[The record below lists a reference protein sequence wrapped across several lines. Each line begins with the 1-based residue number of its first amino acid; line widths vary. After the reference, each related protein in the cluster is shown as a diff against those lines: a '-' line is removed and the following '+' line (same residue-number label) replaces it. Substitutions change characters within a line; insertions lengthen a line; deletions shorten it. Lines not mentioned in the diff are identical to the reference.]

1 MATELTIGSVIRLRK
16 RIWRVDRID
25 DRDFWATPLD
35 GRDTRRWCFLR
46 SMEEGD
52 VQPGELPLP
61 DARTVSDP
69 AKQDL
74 LLRAYRLSLIHGS
87 APFLGLQRSRAIP
100 EPFQLV
106 PLLMSL
112 DMSAVRLL
120 IGDDVGVGKSVQ
132 AGLIVSELMARGAAE
147 RLLVV
152 VPAALREQWQDTLER
167 FFHLEAVIMAGHT
180 RPALERQLLP
190 GQSPWDAYP
199 VIVTSID
206 YVKKRI
212 SEVLAHRWDAVIV
225 DEIHSAQRPHTWGG
239 NGSSLQKE
247 RWEFLEALGK
257 SPTVRHL
264 IGLSATPHPGHTDC
278 FASLLE
284 VLNPKTVNPN
294 GTINREVAH
303 KHVVQRRRK
312 DIKAWYGTGAPF
324 PDRDPKDLI
333 IPLTK
338 AEKSLFEGLRAYSE
352 TLTETEGG
360 TVGQWVSLHL
370 QRRALSSPG
379 AILASLGERRNAA
392 RKRISSQTGAAPA
405 NEAEAESIVL
415 DEDSTLDL
423 DDETRWKRMDTA
435 AIVASSKEVEEID
448 KLIAVAKKV
457 TTKQDGKLQRLLTIL
472 PEVLKRHPHA
482 PRALIFTRYKDT
494 LDYLVKALEKEAK
507 ADGALKGLR
516 VFSIYGDMN
525 QKERR
530 ATYRAFETADKSVC
544 IGTDCISEGLDLQRG
559 CAELIHI
566 ELPWNPNRLEQRN
579 GRLDRYGQPEAKVG
593 IFTLVRED
601 QLDIAI
607 LKVLVEKAGRIREE
621 HGFCPIMF
629 SSARELK
636 RLIKEFGA
644 TSETYLPGFGFQGA
658 LPGVVQDG
666 DIASTERERIAR
678 IQDESFYG
686 QEQIRL
692 PQVEQA
698 LQQTYRTVGAPSEI
712 QAFVLSAL
720 EQFHA
725 SSLQQADGTWKLSL
739 RGTTFNDLG
748 DEMICTFDPKIARD
762 DPDLDLLDLAHP
774 LVRRLVEEVQ
784 HSLAGTESGR
794 VAARGSKE
802 VKEVT
807 AVVHILARFVTASE
821 PPVLMEELIPLA
833 FKPYGGKP
841 VDADP
846 VELLRAAPQP
856 CTFTEKDVAECAADA
871 LAASGLKDLMN
882 QAVNARLQ
890 KLVQRQSEIARMASQ
905 WAAGMDV
912 VRVAS
917 VDLLTLTLLIPHG

>member
-1 MATELTIGSVIRLRK
+1 MEMKIGSVVRLRN
-16 RIWRVDRID
+16 RIWRVDRLD
-25 DRDFWATPLD
+25 DREFWATPLD
-35 GRDTRRWCFLR
+35 GRDIRRWRFLR
-46 SMEEGD
+46 SLEEQD
-52 VQPGELPLP
+52 VRPGELPPP
-61 DARTVSDP
+61 DPKTVSDP

-112 DMSAVRLL
+112 DMPAVRLL
-120 IGDDVGVGKSVQ
+120 IGDDVGVGKSIQ

-152 VPAALREQWQDTLER
+152 VPAALREQWQETLDR

-212 SEVLAHRWDAVIV
+212 SEVLAHRWDAIIV
-225 DEIHSAQRPHTWGG
+225 DEIHSAQRPHVWGG
-239 NGSSLQKE
+239 SYSSLQKE
-247 RWEFLEALGK
+247 RWEFLEAVGK
-257 SPTVRHL
+257 SPNVRHL
-264 IGLSATPHPGHTDC
+264 VGLSATPHPGHTDC

-284 VLNPKTVNPN
+284 VLNPKTVNPG

-324 PDRDPKDLI
+324 PERDPKDLI

-338 AEKSLFEGLRAYSE
+338 AEKTLFEGLRAYSK

-392 RKRISSQTGAAPA
+392 RKRINSQTGAAPA
-405 NEAEAESIVL
+405 DETEAESIVL
-415 DEDSTLDL
+415 DQDSTQDL
-423 DDETRWKRMDTA
+423 DDENRWKRMDTA
-435 AIVASSKEVEEID
+435 AVAGNSKELVEID
-448 KLIAVAKKV
+448 NLIALAKKV
-457 TTKQDGKLQRLLTIL
+457 TAKQDGKLQRLLTIL
-472 PEVLKRHPHA
+472 PEVLKRHPRA

-494 LDYLVKALEKEAK
+494 LGYLVKALEKEAK
-507 ADGALKGLR
+507 SDGPLRGLQ
-516 VFSIYGDMN
+516 VFSIFGDMN

-530 ATYRAFETADKSVC
+530 ATYRAFETADKAVC

-559 CAELIHI
+559 CAELIHM

-607 LKVLVEKAGRIREE
+607 LKVLVEKAGRIREQ

-644 TSETYLPGFGFQGA
+644 TSEAYLPGFEQLDA
-658 LPGVVQDG
+658 LPGVIQDG
-666 DIASTERERIAR
+666 DSDIASTERERITR
-678 IQDESFYG
+678 IHDESFYG

-698 LQQTYRTVGAPSEI
+698 LQQTYRTVGAPAEI

-720 EQFHA
+720 EQFRA
-725 SSLQQADGTWKLSL
+725 STLQQADGTWKLTL
-739 RGTTFNDLG
+739 RGTAFNDLN
-748 DEMICTFDPKIARD
+748 DELICTFDPKIARD

-774 LVRRLVEEVQ
+774 LVRRLVEGVQ
-784 HSLAGTESGR
+784 HTLAGTESGR

-833 FKPYGGKP
+833 FKPYGGKL
-841 VDADP
+841 VDKDP
-846 VELLRAAPQP
+846 MELLRAAPQP
-856 CTFTEKDVAECAADA
+856 HQFTAKDVTEAAADA
-871 LAASGLKDLMN
+871 LVAPGLKDLID
-882 QAVNARLQ
+882 QAVQGRRQ
-890 KLVQRQSEIARMASQ
+890 KLAERQSEIARMASQ
-905 WAAGMDV
+905 WAVGMDD

>member
-1 MATELTIGSVIRLRK
+1 MEVAIGQVVRLRN
-16 RIWRVDRID
+16 RIWRVDRVD

-35 GRDTRRWCFLR
+35 GRDTRRWRFLR
-46 SMEEGD
+46 SLEEAE
-52 VQPGELPLP
+52 VHPGELPAP
-61 DARTVSDP
+61 DPAIVSDP

-112 DMSAVRLL
+112 DMPAVRLL

-152 VPAALREQWQDTLER
+152 VPAALREQWQETLDR

-206 YVKKRI
+206 YIKRRI
-212 SEVLAHRWDAVIV
+212 GEVLAHRWDAVIV
-225 DEIHSAQRPHTWGG
+225 DEIHAAQRPHLWGG

-247 RWEFLEALGK
+247 RWELLEALGK
-257 SPTVRHL
+257 SPNVRHL

-284 VLNPKTVNPN
+284 VLNPRTVNPD
-294 GTINREVAH
+294 GTINRATARR
-303 KHVVQRRRK
+303 HVVQRRRK
-312 DIKAWYGTGAPF
+312 DIKAWYGAGAPF
-324 PDRDPKDLI
+324 PERDTKDII

-338 AEKSLFEGLRAYSE
+338 AEKTLFEGLRAYSK
-352 TLTETEGG
+352 TLTEAEGG

-379 AILASLGERRNAA
+379 AILASLAERRNAA
-392 RKRISSQTGAAPA
+392 RKRVSSQTGAAPT
-405 NEAEAESIVL
+405 NDTEAESIVL
-415 DEDSTLDL
+415 DQDSTQDL
-423 DDETRWKRMDTA
+423 DDETRWKRLDTA
-435 AIVASSKEVEEID
+435 AVAGSSRELDEIEH
-448 KLIAVAKKV
+448 LIAIAKKV
-457 TTKQDGKLQRLLTIL
+457 TSKQDGKLQRLLTIL
-472 PEVLKRHPHA
+472 PEVLRRHPRA

-507 ADGALKGLR
+507 ADGPLKG
-516 VFSIYGDMN
+516 VQIFCIFGDMN

-530 ATYRAFETADKSVC
+530 ATYRAFETADKAVC

-559 CAELIHI
+559 CAELIHV

-579 GRLDRYGQPEAKVG
+579 GRLDRYGQPEPKVG

-636 RLIKEFGA
+636 RLIKQFGN
-644 TSETYLPGFGFQGA
+644 EIQQPDLPGLELSDA
-658 LPGVVQDG
+658 LPGVMQDAEV
-666 DIASTERERIAR
+666 ASKERERITR
-678 IQDESFYG
+678 IEDESFYG

-698 LQQTYRTVGAPSEI
+698 LQQTYRTVGAPAEI

-720 EQFHA
+720 EQFRA
-725 SSLQQADGTWKLSL
+725 SALQQADGTWKLTL
-739 RGTTFNDLG
+739 RGTTFNDLV
-748 DEMICTFDPKIARD
+748 DEMVCTFDPKIAHD

-774 LVRRLVEEVQ
+774 LVRRLVETVQ
-784 HSLAGTESGR
+784 HTLAGTESGR
-794 VAARGSKE
+794 MAARGSKD

-833 FKPYGGKP
+833 FKPYGGQA
-841 VDADP
+841 VDKDP
-846 VELLRAAPQP
+846 MELLRAAPQP
-856 CTFTEKDVAECAADA
+856 HQFTAKDVTEAAADA
-871 LAASGLKDLMN
+871 LAAPGLKDLMDH
-882 QAVNARLQ
+882 AVNARRQ
-890 KLVQRQSEIARMASQ
+890 KLVRRQSEIARMASQ
-905 WAAGMDV
+905 WAAGMDD

-917 VDLLTLTLLIPHG
+917 VDLLTLTLFIPHG

>member
-1 MATELTIGSVIRLRK
+1 MGADLKIGSVVRFRN
-16 RIWRVDRID
+16 RIWRVDRVD
-25 DRDFWATPLD
+25 DKEFWATPLD
-35 GRDTRRWCFLR
+35 GRDTRRWRFLR
-46 SMEEGD
+46 SLEEGD
-52 VQPGELPLP
+52 VRPGELPLP
-61 DARTVSDP
+61 DAKTVSDP

-112 DMSAVRLL
+112 DMPAVRLL

-152 VPAALREQWQDTLER
+152 VPAALREQWQETLDR

-212 SEVLAHRWDAVIV
+212 GEVLAHRWDAVIV
-225 DEIHSAQRPHTWGG
+225 DEIHSAQRPHVWGG
-239 NGSSLQKE
+239 SDSSLQKE
-247 RWEFLEALGK
+247 RWEFLEAVGK
-257 SPTVRHL
+257 SANVRHL
-264 IGLSATPHPGHTDC
+264 IGLSATPHPGYTDC

-284 VLNPKTVNPN
+284 VLNPKAVNPS
-294 GTINREVAH
+294 GTINREIAR

-312 DIKAWYGTGAPF
+312 DIKAWYGAGAPF
-324 PDRDPKDLI
+324 PERDPKDLI

-338 AEKSLFEGLRAYSE
+338 AEKALFEGLRAYSK

-405 NEAEAESIVL
+405 NETEAESIVL
-415 DEDSTLDL
+415 DQDSTQDL
-423 DDETRWKRMDTA
+423 DDESRWKRLDTA
-435 AIVASSKEVEEID
+435 AITASSPEVEEID
-448 KLIAVAKKV
+448 KLIALAKKV
-457 TTKQDGKLQRLLTIL
+457 TAKQDGKLQMLLKIL
-472 PEVLKRHPHA
+472 PEVLKRHPRA
-482 PRALIFTRYKDT
+482 PRALVFTRYKDT

-507 ADGALKGLR
+507 GDGPLKGLQ
-516 VFSIYGDMN
+516 VFSIFGDMN

-530 ATYRAFETADKSVC
+530 ATYRAFETADKAVC

-559 CAELIHI
+559 CAELIHV

-607 LKVLVEKAGRIREE
+607 LKVLVEKAGRIREQ

-644 TSETYLPGFGFQGA
+644 TSESYLPGFELHDA
-658 LPGVVQDG
+658 LPGVMQDAEV
-666 DIASTERERIAR
+666 ASTERERITR

-698 LQQTYRTVGAPSEI
+698 LQQTYRTVGAPAEI
-712 QAFVLSAL
+712 RAFVLSAL
-720 EQFHA
+720 EQFSA
-725 SSLQQADGTWKLSL
+725 SALLQDDGTWKLTL

-748 DEMICTFDPKIARD
+748 DELVCTFDPKIARD

-774 LVRRLVEEVQ
+774 LVRRLVEGVQ
-784 HSLAGTESGR
+784 HTLAGTESGR

-807 AVVHILARFVTASE
+807 AIVHILARFVTASE

-833 FKPYGGKP
+833 FKPYGGQA
-841 VDADP
+841 VDKDP
-846 VELLRAAPQP
+846 MELLRAAPQP
-856 CTFTEKDVAECAADA
+856 HSFTAKDVTEAAAEA
-871 LAASGLKDLMN
+871 LGAPGLKDLMN
-882 QAVNARLQ
+882 QAVDARRQ

-905 WAAGMDV
+905 WAAGMDD